1 MLVVRTT
8 EDPADSVGELI
19 SAKQS
24 PGLCNLAFAVDPLGL
39 YSIEPRALGGQQA
52 RYYPNPMAACFDTA
66 VVGSDPVTH
75 LSALVPACLVPD
87 QEQGL
92 LASRLESLWQHHS
105 RNCVVSGA
113 HGSAVDEPYPSLF
126 KFWQVQPVAGEG
138 FGVGIVFSRL
148 FLEEVH
154 RVARLGPGV
163 QARPLKA
170 RKPTLILEAQNPL
183 RMAPG
188 EPDQPIS
195 IPFFR
200 AYSGSGLSIQ
210 RLARFQRTPS
220 LASVARMVSPLT
232 CLSVR
237 PSSKLT
243 SATIASVQKV
253 LCLPNLLGG
262 WWSIC
267 RRDSALPSS
276 KAAWTSLGREEPAT
290 RAASA
295 FSLKSWM
302 ALRTVWEPH
311 PRFSAIRGG
320 CSLRALATR
329 IWQRRGTKASE
340 ERNPLSRASRSS
352 FESVRTKIGGFMSTT
367 VTHHSQPVLKVH

>member
-1 MLVVRTT
+1 MLVVRTI
-8 EDPADSVGELI
+8 EDPADSVSELI

-24 PGLCNLAFAVDPLGL
+24 LGLCNLAFGVDPPGL
-39 YSIEPRALGGQQA
+39 YSIEPRALGGQQV
-52 RYYPNPMAACFDTA
+52 RYYPHPMAACFDLA
-66 VVGSDPVTH
+66 VVGGDPVTH
-75 LSALVPACLVPD
+75 LSALVPACVVPD

-92 LASRLESLWQHHS
+92 LASRLEPVAAP
-105 RNCVVSGA
+105 REKARGYGA
-113 HGSAVDEPYPSLF
+113 HGSAVDEPHPSLC
-126 KFWQVQPVAGEG
+126 KFRQVQPVAGEG
-138 FGVGIVFSRL
+138 FGVGIVLSRL
-148 FLEEVH
+148 FVEEVH

-170 RKPTLILEAQNPL
+170 RKPALILEAQNPL
-183 RMAPG
+183 WMAPG

-195 IPFFR
+195 IPFFLS
-200 AYSGSGLSIQ
+200 YSGSGLSIQ

-232 CLSVR
+232 CLSIR

-302 ALRTVWEPH
+302 ALRTLWEPH

-320 CSLRALATR
+320 CSLRALAKR
-329 IWQRRGTKASE
+329 IWQRLRTKASE

-367 VTHHSQPVLKVH
+367 VTHHSQPVLKMH

>member
-1 MLVVRTT
+1 M
-8 EDPADSVGELI
+8 
-19 SAKQS
+19 
-24 PGLCNLAFAVDPLGL
+24 VD
-39 YSIEPRALGGQQA
+39 
-52 RYYPNPMAACFDTA
+52 ACFDTA
-66 VVGSDPVTH
+66 VVGGDPVTH
-75 LSALVPACLVPD
+75 LSALVPACVVPD
-87 QEQGL
+87 QQQGL
-92 LASRLESLWQHHS
+92 LASRLEPVAAP
-105 RNCVVSGA
+105 RKKPRGYGA
-113 HGSAVDEPYPSLF
+113 HRSAVDEPYPSLC
-126 KFWQVQPVAGEG
+126 KFRQVQPVAGEG
-138 FGVGIVFSRL
+138 FGVGIVLSRL

-170 RKPTLILEAQNPL
+170 RKPGLILKAQNPL

-200 AYSGSGLSIQ
+200 AYWGSGLSIQ

-243 SATIASVQKV
+243 SAAIESVQKV
-253 LCLPNLLGG
+253 LCLPNFLGS

-267 RRDSALPSS
+267 RRVSSPLSS
-276 KAAWTSLGREEPAT
+276 KAAWTSLGRDEPAL
-290 RAASA
+290 RASRPRA
-295 FSLKSWM
+295 LKSWM
-302 ALRTVWEPH
+302 VLRTVWEPH

-320 CSLRALATR
+320 CSPFELAKR
-329 IWQRRGTKASE
+329 IWQRLRTKASE
-340 ERNPLSRASRSS
+340 ERSPASSRLRSS
-352 FESVRTKIGGFMSTT
+352 FESVRTKIGGFMDTT
-367 VTHHSQPVLKVH
+367 VTHHSQPVLKMH

>member
-1 MLVVRTT
+1 MLVVRTI
-8 EDPADSVGELI
+8 EDPADSVSELI

-24 PGLCNLAFAVDPLGL
+24 LGLCNLAFGVDPPGL

-52 RYYPNPMAACFDTA
+52 RYYPHPMAACFDLA
-66 VVGSDPVTH
+66 VVGGDPVTH
-75 LSALVPACLVPD
+75 LSALVPACVVPD
-87 QEQGL
+87 QQQGL
-92 LASRLESLWQHHS
+92 LASRLEPVAAP
-105 RNCVVSGA
+105 RKKPRGYGA
-113 HGSAVDEPYPSLF
+113 HRSAVDEPYPSLC
-126 KFWQVQPVAGEG
+126 KFGQVQPVAGEC
-138 FGVGIVFSRL
+138 FGVGIVLSRL
-148 FLEEVH
+148 FLKEVH

-170 RKPTLILEAQNPL
+170 RKPPLILKAQNPL

-200 AYSGSGLSIQ
+200 AYWGSGLSIQ

-237 PSSKLT
+237 PSSELT
-243 SATIASVQKV
+243 SAAIASVQK
-253 LCLPNLLGG
+253 LLSLPNLLGG

-320 CSLRALATR
+320 CSLRALAKR
-329 IWQRRGTKASE
+329 IWQRLRTKASE
-340 ERNPLSRASRSS
+340 ERNPPSSSWRSC
-352 FESVRTKIGGFMSTT
+352 FESVRRKIGGFISTT
-367 VTHHSQPVLKVH
+367 VTHHSQPVLNVH